1 MPKRNDL
8 GASGGTPNTE
18 NERGGPGLRVGGV
31 SQALAGSVLPIVLS
45 GGVAFFALNYQ
56 LDAIEMS
63 FTQSRTALTEGIA
76 GENLEAQANLTAH
89 QIDAFLIE
97 RIAEARTWASS
108 SVVVTAAREGHLR
121 HTAEGLV
128 GLPID
133 KVEARFRT
141 RKSLGISPEAD
152 AYLRQQ
158 MEATTYFA
166 EIFFTDRNGFNVA
179 VTNPTSDF
187 VQSDEGWWRGAWS
200 HGLSVSEVGYDDSA
214 GVWSVDI
221 SVRINDPESGEPQ
234 GVMKSVLAIDSV
246 QRIADRTAEAI
257 PGGQTQVAT
266 TEGILIADTSS
277 GHALERVMNPDVN
290 LLEDSVPSVRAA
302 FGSDRSG
309 FFSDAQWVTGYA
321 HSGERNLYVAATRSF
336 TGLDWIV
343 ILRSPVSRIHS
354 LISSLDEIKG
364 ALYDW
369 RRLLVL
375 SLGAVA
381 VVSALVT
388 IVFATVAARRLAA
401 SLRGMREMAEHAM
414 RGEYAPFTHTRTEQP
429 LELARLDEAVRR
441 LSQIC
446 AIVIR
451 RRNQK
456 RQS

>member
-8 GASGGTPNTE
+8 EASGATPKAE
-18 NERGGPGLRVGGV
+18 NERGGSGLRVEGV
-31 SQALAGSVLPIVLS
+31 SQALAGSILPIVLAS
-45 GGVAFFALNYQ
+45 GLAFFALSYQ

-63 FTQSRTALTEGIA
+63 FAQSRTALIENIA
-76 GENLEAQANLTAH
+76 GENLEAQANLTAR

-97 RIAEARTWASS
+97 RIAEARTWASA
-108 SVVVTAAREGHLR
+108 SVVVTAARDGHAA
-121 HTAEGLV
+121 HAAEGLV

-133 KVEARFRT
+133 KVEARFHT

-158 MEATTYFA
+158 MDASTYFA

-179 VTNPTSDF
+179 ITNPTSDF
-187 VQSDEGWWRGAWS
+187 VQSDESWWRGAWS

-221 SVRINDPESGEPQ
+221 SFRINDPESGEPL

-246 QRIADRTAEAI
+246 QKIADRTAETL
-257 PGGQTQVAT
+257 PGGQMQVAT
-266 TEGILIADTSS
+266 IQGLLVADTNS
-277 GHALERVMNPDVN
+277 GHSLERIMNRDVN
-290 LLEDSVPSVRAA
+290 LLEEDAPSLRAA
-302 FGSDRSG
+302 FSGDRSG
-309 FFSDAQWVTGYA
+309 FSSDSEWVTGYA

-343 ILRSPVSRIHS
+343 ILRSPVFRVYS
-354 LISSLDEIKG
+354 LITSLDEIKG

-369 RRLLVL
+369 RRLLL
-375 SLGAVA
+375 FALGAIA
-381 VVSALVT
+381 VVSAAFT

-401 SLRGMREMAEHAM
+401 SMRGMREMAEQAM
-414 RGEYAPFTHTRTEQP
+414 QGEYAPFTHSRTGQP